1 MVRKQLPPLIEGWIN
16 DLNNPKVNIYIREN
30 NARELANVS
39 ERIVD
44 ALANFNVER
53 NKVVS
58 ASMER
63 RKRRS

>member
-1 MVRKQLPPLIEGWIN
+1 MVRKQLPPLIEGWIT
-16 DLNNPKVNIYIREN
+16 DLNNPNVNIYIREN

-44 ALANFNVER
+44 ALAKFNVER
-53 NKVVS
+53 NRVVN
-58 ASMER
+58 ASIER